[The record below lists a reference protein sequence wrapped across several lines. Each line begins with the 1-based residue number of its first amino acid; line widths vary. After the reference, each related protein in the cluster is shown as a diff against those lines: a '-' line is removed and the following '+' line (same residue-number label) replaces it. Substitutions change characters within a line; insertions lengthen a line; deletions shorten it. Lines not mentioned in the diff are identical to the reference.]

1 MAASI
6 SVGTVLSIS
15 AAQGTDAA
23 SYAGLTYTVVGE
35 VTSIGPRGG
44 TAQVIETIPLA
55 SGEVDKFIGSINYGS
70 VETVQFSKDLTDAGQ
85 LLLTAGFD
93 GAAAR
98 TEHSAKFEDAA
109 GNIAYAAVKIASDVT
124 NTGDANSVTGGT
136 VALEII
142 RKPVI
147 V

>member
-70 VETVQFSKDLTDAGQ
+70 VDVQFSKDLSDAGQ

-93 GAAAR
+93 GGASR